1 MRPVAVDPQL
11 TLKATPPRL
20 PKTLLARPRLSSG
33 GPALADRSVIAVQ
46 APAGFGKTSLLSQ
59 WRREALRNGAMAA
72 WLTLDERDDGARLA
86 QGLVFAIRMAS
97 GRAGFGQAHARAA
110 KAGESGL
117 EELTNWLAEVAHM
130 AVEVELILDDVHL
143 LPPATQETYL
153 AYLFHNAPAN
163 LKVFLSSRKPLA
175 IPVADML
182 AHGRFAV
189 LDADALRFTREETA
203 AVLAARFASR
213 ADSDICVRMHDLTEG
228 WPLGLQLAI
237 ATIEKSLSLSD
248 AITGFTARSGDIQR
262 YFVES
267 LVSRLPSSLAK
278 FLIRISFLDA
288 LHPDLCQTVTG
299 RIDAAD
305 LLQRLQDETPI
316 FLGGVDSDW
325 SRIHSLAREFLKD
338 RFEALPDEERRE
350 AHERAAHW
358 LAERRMFEAAARQA
372 LQAGQDRL
380 AHEFAAHC
388 LYDLVIAGQMAC
400 VAEWI
405 ERLPAAEIEKNP
417 RLRLAVG
424 WSLALSERHDEA
436 AQLVKPIL
444 DDPASDPGDRC
455 ESAEICGAA
464 AFFADDL
471 DGLETIIEPW
481 AGSFPTLPP
490 TRRAVGAN
498 QLAILAIYRGM
509 PEKARHYYQQMPADS
524 ALLAGEYTRG
534 WMDWLI
540 GISYLWQGHVLMA
553 EEVLRPALAR
563 AEEGCGRRSPVAVT
577 LASAL
582 AMVFWERDLTADV
595 APLLAN
601 RLDVLE
607 RRAAPDAIVMGYVC
621 AARSASKCGLER
633 RAFDL
638 LENLHALGEV
648 RDLPRLCV
656 ASLAEQV
663 RMHALRSHADAC
675 AALIGRLERFTTP
688 KAYKRWG
695 LLGPLVKIQVGLAR
709 AYAAMVAQDW
719 KGMLAELDAS
729 KPVAE
734 KLRRTRDGI
743 QINLLQALAL
753 KQCGEDGQALFSEA
767 ISMAESL
774 GLERI
779 LVDTHPDLIDW
790 LRRVRSGSNPS
801 VTAIAQRAEASRP
814 ELKLPAAR
822 PGARSSAS
830 PSALLTPKEAEVLQL
845 LAGNLSN
852 KQIALALDVGDETVK
867 WHMKNLFSKLDAG
880 NRKHLLD
887 RARLLGVLDTMA

>member
-1 MRPVAVDPQL
+1 MDPQL

-33 GPALADRSVIAVQ
+33 GPALADKSVIAVQ
-46 APAGFGKTSLLSQ
+46 APAGFGKTSLLAQ

-86 QGLVFAIRMAS
+86 QGLVIAIRMAS
-97 GRAGFGQAHARAA
+97 GRAGFGQSYARAA
-110 KAGESGL
+110 KTGESGL
-117 EELTNWLAEVAHM
+117 EELTNWLADVAHI
-130 AVEVELILDDVHL
+130 AVEVELILDDAHM
-143 LPPATQETYL
+143 LPAATQETSL
-153 AYLFHNAPAN
+153 KYLFHNAPAN
-163 LKVFLSSRKPLA
+163 LKVFLGSRKPLA
-175 IPVADML
+175 MPVADML
-182 AHGRFAV
+182 AHGQFAV

-203 AVLAARFASR
+203 AVLTARFASR
-213 ADSDICVRMHDLTEG
+213 ADSDICARMHDLTEG

-248 AITGFTARSGDIQR
+248 AITGFSARNGDIQR

-267 LVSRLPSSLAK
+267 LVSRLPSTLAK

-288 LHPDLCQTVTG
+288 LHPDLCQAVTG
-299 RIDAAD
+299 RIDSAD

-372 LQAGQDRL
+372 LQAGRHQL
-380 AHEFAAHC
+380 ACEFAAHC
-388 LYDLVIAGQMAC
+388 LYDLVLAGQMASA
-400 VAEWI
+400 AEWI
-405 ERLPAAEIEKNP
+405 EYLPAAEIEKNP

-424 WSLALSERHDEA
+424 WSLAMSERHDEA

-444 DDPASDPGDRC
+444 DDPAADPGDRC
-455 ESAEICGAA
+455 ESAEISGAA

-471 DGLETIIEPW
+471 DGVERIIAPW

-498 QLAILAIYRGM
+498 QLAILAIYGGM
-509 PEKARHYYQQMPADS
+509 PEKARHYYQQMPVDS

-534 WMDWLI
+534 WMDWLL
-540 GISYLWQGHVLMA
+540 GLSYLWQGHVFLA
-553 EEVLRPALAR
+553 EEVLRPALVR

-621 AARSASKCGLER
+621 AARSASKGGLER

-638 LENLHALGEV
+638 LENLHALGEA

-675 AALIGRLERFTTP
+675 AALIGRLDRFTTP
-688 KAYKRWG
+688 KAYKRLG

-719 KGMLAELDAS
+719 KRMLAELDAS

-753 KQCGEDGQALFSEA
+753 KCCGEDSQALFSEA

-790 LRRVRSGSNPS
+790 MRRVRAGSD
-801 VTAIAQRAEASRP
+801 AAAAGIGARP
-814 ELKLPAAR
+814 EIRTTEVKLQGLRPAAR
-822 PGARSSAS
+822 ASVS

-845 LAGNLSN
+845 LAGNLTN

-887 RARLLGVLDTMA
+887 RARLLGVLDTIG